1 MKLKKEDRSFIMMTG
16 ARANVLEAIGG
27 TPIIKLNNVAKE
39 INSEIYV
46 KLEYMNPGGSTK
58 DRIGAYMLDQAI
70 KEGTLKPGG
79 TIIEGTSG
87 NTGVGLAMWA
97 AVHGYKCIFV
107 LADKQSKEKI
117 DNLRAFGAKVVVCP
131 TNVEP
136 EDPRSYYSVSAR
148 LAETIPNS
156 FYVNQYDNLNNR
168 DTHYNWTAPE
178 MYEQTKGDFDV
189 FMATV
194 GTGGTISGCGR
205 YFKEKMPDVQIVGID
220 CEGSIVAQYAK
231 TGDKSGARSYVLEGV
246 GEDFI
251 PENYDFDNIDDWVVI
266 GDKES
271 FLMTRRLLKEEGIYA
286 GGSAGA
292 AIVGAIKYA
301 KTLKEPKKILVL
313 LHDSGNRY
321 ASKIYNDDWMSDNGY
336 LDSSFNVQIKDVI
349 EQIADKKTLLTIQES
364 ATIGE
369 AIALMEDNGISQV
382 PVLNKEGAVVGL
394 CQEKNLVKPIVMGEF
409 KKDDC
414 ITLANTQN
422 FKVVDKHELLI
433 TVADALL
440 KKEVALITEDGK
452 LTDILTEIDILQYM
466 STKGSI

>member
-1 MKLKKEDRSFIMMTG
+1 MMKG
-16 ARANVLEAIGG
+16 AKPNVVEAIGG
-27 TPIIKLNNVAKE
+27 TPIVKLNHIANE
-39 INSEIYV
+39 IESEIYV

-58 DRIGAYMLDQAI
+58 DRIGAYMLDQAV

-136 EDPRSYYSVSAR
+136 EDPRSYYSVSKR

-156 FYVNQYDNLNNR
+156 FYVNQYDNLHNR
-168 DTHYNWTAPE
+168 MTHYTWTAPE
-178 MYEQTKGDFDV
+178 IFEQTQGDFDV
-189 FMATV
+189 FMAGV
-194 GTGGTISGCGR
+194 GTGGTISGCGKF
-205 YFKEKMPDVQIVGID
+205 FKEKMPNVKIVGVD
-220 CEGSIVAQYAK
+220 CEGSIVAHYAK
-231 TGDKSGARSYVLEGV
+231 TGEYCEAKSYVLEGV

-251 PENYDFDNIDDWVVI
+251 PENYDFDNIDDWVVV

-271 FLMTRRLLKEEGIYA
+271 FLMTRRLLKYEGIYA

-292 AIVGAIKYA
+292 AIVGAIRYA
-301 KTLKEPKKILVL
+301 KTLKKPKKILIL

-336 LDSSFNVQIKDVI
+336 LDSSFNVQISEVLEDLNKKGNI
-349 EQIADKKTLLTIQES
+349 TSILDK

-369 AIALMEDNGISQV
+369 AINIMDSKGISQL
-382 PVLNKEGAVVGL
+382 PVLNSNGEIVGL
-394 CQEKNLVKPIVMGEF
+394 CSEKNLVKPVLMGEF
-409 KKDDC
+409 QKDDNVS
-414 ITLANTQN
+414 LAYTNN
-422 FKVVDKHELLI
+422 YKIVDRNELLEN
-433 TVADALL
+433 VANALL
-440 KKEVALITEDGK
+440 KKDVALVTDNGK
-452 LTDILTEIDILQYM
+452 LVDILTEIDVLQYM
-466 STKGSI
+466 SSKGGI

>member
-1 MKLKKEDRSFIMMTG
+1 MEKMKGSRD
-16 ARANVLEAIGG
+16 NVVDAIGG
-27 TPIIKLNNVAKE
+27 TPIVKLNFIGKE
-39 INSEIYV
+39 VSSDIYV

-58 DRIGAYMLDQAI
+58 DRIGAYMLDQAV

-131 TNVEP
+131 TNVAP
-136 EDPRSYYSVSAR
+136 EDPRSYYSVSKR
-148 LAETIPNS
+148 LSETIPNS
-156 FYVNQYDNLNNR
+156 FYVNQYDNLHNR
-168 DTHYNWTAPE
+168 MTHYTWTAPE
-178 MYEQTKGDFDV
+178 MYEQTSGDFDT

-205 YFKEKMPDVQIVGID
+205 FFKEKMNNVKIIGID
-220 CEGSIVAQYAK
+220 CEGSIVAHYAK
-231 TGDKSGARSYVLEGV
+231 TGEMGEAYSYVLEGV

-251 PENYDFDNIDDWVVI
+251 PENYDFENIDDWEVV

-292 AIVGAIKYA
+292 AICGALKYA
-301 KTLKEPKKILVL
+301 QKLDKPEKILIL

-336 LDSSFNVQIKDVI
+336 LDSSFDVQIKDVLSALNKSKGLI
-349 EQIADKKTLLTIQES
+349 SITDQ

-369 AIALMEDNGISQV
+369 AISLMDEKGISQLPCIDKTGSIKGLV
-382 PVLNKEGAVVGL
+382 SEKSLLKPVM
-394 CQEKNLVKPIVMGEF
+394 MGEF
-409 KKDDC
+409 SKEDN
-414 ITLANTQN
+414 ISLAFNMN
-422 FKVVDKHELLI
+422 YKVVDQNDLLSN
-433 TVADALL
+433 VADALL
-440 KKEVALITEDGK
+440 QKEVALVTDNGQIMNI
-452 LTDILTEIDILQYM
+452 LTDIDVLQYI
-466 STKGSI
+466 SQTRSY

>member
-1 MKLKKEDRSFIMMTG
+1 MMKG
-16 ARANVLEAIGG
+16 AKPNVVEAIGG
-27 TPIIKLNNVAKE
+27 TPIVKLNHIANE
-39 INSEIYV
+39 IESEIYV

-70 KEGTLKPGG
+70 IDGDLKPGG

-97 AVHGYKCIFV
+97 AVHKYKCIFV
-107 LADKQSKEKI
+107 LADKQSQEKI

-136 EDPRSYYSVSAR
+136 EDPRSYYSVSKR

-156 FYVNQYDNLNNR
+156 FYVNQYDNLHNR
-168 DTHYNWTAPE
+168 MTHYTWTAPE
-178 MYEQTKGDFDV
+178 MYEQTQGDFDV
-189 FMATV
+189 FMAGV
-194 GTGGTISGCGR
+194 GTGGTISGCGK
-205 YFKEKMPDVQIVGID
+205 YFKEKMPDVKIVGID
-220 CEGSIVAQYAK
+220 CEGSIVAHYAK
-231 TGDKSGARSYVLEGV
+231 TGEYCEAKSYVLEGV

-251 PENYDFDNIDDWVVI
+251 PENYDFDNIDDWVVV

-292 AIVGAIKYA
+292 AIVGAIRYA
-301 KTLKEPKKILVL
+301 KTLKTPKKILIL

-336 LDSSFNVQIKDVI
+336 LDSSFNVQISDVLTDLNKKGGVSTIKDV
-349 EQIADKKTLLTIQES
+349 

-369 AIALMEDNGISQV
+369 AIAIMDKNGISQL
-382 PVLNKEGAVVGL
+382 PVLNSKDEIVGL
-394 CQEKNLVKPIVMGEF
+394 CSEKNLVKPVLMGEF
-409 KKDDC
+409 QRDDN
-414 ITLANTQN
+414 ISLAYTGN
-422 FKVVDKHELLI
+422 FKTVDKNELLEN
-433 TVADALL
+433 VANALL
-440 KKEVALITEDGK
+440 NKEVALVTENGK
-452 LTDILTEIDILQYM
+452 LVDILTEIDVLQYM
-466 STKGSI
+466 STKGGI